1 MWFKIGTRLPTSE
14 THFQEGEP
22 SLGTFLSEA
31 LTTDSYESLSTF
43 DELII
48 FVTIGGRCLAH
59 KQQSMIELVYGS
71 GSDDFRDRQQW
82 LHSLLTKSTLIIP
95 RVSESLPT
103 NPDPMHT
110 FASMVAHTIS
120 MYFYK
125 IQHSSPLNLVETSL
139 DEKLEREALSAAYKI
154 VDLLQ
159 AVEELG
165 IFKVFI
171 RSMFWRTPWA

>member
-1 MWFKIGTRLPTSE
+1 
-14 THFQEGEP
+14 
-22 SLGTFLSEA
+22 
-31 LTTDSYESLSTF
+31 
-43 DELII
+43 
-48 FVTIGGRCLAH
+48 
-59 KQQSMIELVYGS
+59 
-71 GSDDFRDRQQW
+71 
-82 LHSLLTKSTLIIP
+82 
-95 RVSESLPT
+95 
-103 NPDPMHT
+103 
-110 FASMVAHTIS
+110 

-171 RSMFWRTPWA
+171 RSMF